1 MRLKWSIDQLY
12 FYLVCFVMLITMII
26 GVTNLVRA
34 GIDLIIPYP
43 DANWK
48 QPGRIVYPEPP
59 GNTQSRLPQ
68 DIIERELEQHEEFM
82 RERDRKNAL
91 HEAILSFARGFA
103 MLVVA
108 FPVYIYHW
116 RKIPMLA

>member
-48 QPGRIVYPEPP
+48 QPGRIDYPEPP

-68 DIIERELEQHEEFM
+68 EIIERELEQHEEFM

-91 HEAILSFARGFA
+91 HEAILSLTRGFA
-103 MLVVA
+103 MLIVA
-108 FPVYIYHW
+108 FPIYLYHW